1 MFNNSKGEDRMRNK
15 LSYNQ
20 MAEWI
25 HTESIS
31 GFDQDTLIDEYFDC
45 IIDCEDN
52 ATQCRQVCTEI
63 LK

>member
-15 LSYNQ
+15 LSHNQ

-31 GFDQDTLIDEYFDC
+31 GFDQDTLIDEYLTASSIARTMQHNVDKYVPKF
-45 IIDCEDN
+45 
-52 ATQCRQVCTEI
+52 
-63 LK
+63 

>member
-15 LSYNQ
+15 LSHNQ

-31 GFDQDTLIDEYFDC
+31 GFDQDT
-45 IIDCEDN
+45 
-52 ATQCRQVCTEI
+52 
-63 LK
+63 